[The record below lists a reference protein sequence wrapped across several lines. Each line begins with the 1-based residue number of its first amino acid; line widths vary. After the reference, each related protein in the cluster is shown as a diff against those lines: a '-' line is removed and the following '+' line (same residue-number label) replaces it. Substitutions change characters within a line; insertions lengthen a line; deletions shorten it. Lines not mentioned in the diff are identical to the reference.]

1 MYYQVKYNPRY
12 ISGFALTDGEGMERL
27 WSYLS
32 GFISMTRGMTKV
44 NRRFLLSEAV
54 VFYTEGKMETMGKLQ
69 LQTFYWNIWRV
80 YV

>member
-32 GFISMTRGMTKV
+32 GFISMTKV

-69 LQTFYWNIWRV
+69 LQTFY
-80 YV
+80 